1 MARYSTQ
8 YQLAKDIDWFF
19 MADNIP
25 VHVASGGGLL
35 PDTINSKESLRRLQH
50 RINTLEPIWEASD
63 VVYNESFLERYTAHI
78 RENLNRY
85 SNESVDQVLF
95 PDVVDYLREAYLQSF
110 REMAMRGFVSI
121 DRTNIEDWTD
131 NSYHLVCRPKDLTRL
146 DHRRFEIPE
155 LQIYGDNRVILEGSD
170 FNLFGLLGE

>member
-63 VVYNESFLERYTAHI
+63 LIYNESFLEGYAAYI
-78 RENLNRY
+78 RENMNLY
-85 SNESVDQVLF
+85 SYEPENHATS
-95 PDVVDYLREAYLQSF
+95 PDVVAEFIEAYLQSF
-110 REMAMRGFVSI
+110 KEMAMRGFVSI

-146 DHRRFEIPE
+146 NHRRFEIPE